1 MTQLLRQLS
10 WFVIG
15 CASLWMLAYSASA
28 QADVPVSTLTSA
40 PIKLENFPLEYT
52 IAPRADM
59 SLSEVKSLTFTPYQ
73 SRLALGTEA
82 KSVWVRFALHNNS
95 DQSRR
100 VFIHFPEA
108 YHNRA
113 VSFYELND
121 GALVNR
127 VAIELNDI
135 DQHPN
140 MVREQAVYDTEL
152 AAGTTATFYVHS
164 WSYSHQWFAINVY
177 DENNSRDALA
187 GTMLDIALMVG
198 ILLALIIFNFLLYF
212 SSRSIDNVYYALY
225 LISGAVWIALSYGLL
240 GNLFGLFGDV
250 ALQFH
255 LALMGMGAF
264 LVLFMTAIFD
274 SKRSFP
280 TEHKVL
286 LVLLAILVAD
296 FIYGI
301 FDIVAALSYASTIA
315 AIMIVITLSVGVS
328 IWRKGHPLAIY
339 FLFGHSFFF
348 IFNALAVLYYKSILD
363 FSYITKHGVGIGI
376 MLEALMLAFIVAY
389 RIKMLEQVKASQ
401 EQLRIEA
408 QTDPLTGLY
417 NRRYFYRRANE
428 LLEKAKNQD
437 IPMAMLAIDLDDFKQ
452 VNDTYGHQLGDKV
465 LVEIAQLLRDSCRSQ
480 DVVAR
485 FGGEEFVVL
494 LYRTSVTSAEAIAE
508 TIRQQVHAIKVAANA
523 TENLSVTVSIGVTDV
538 DLNVSS
544 IELALHDADTALY
557 QAKGAGRDRV
567 CVFDDLADISLARDP
582 I

>member
-10 WFVIG
+10 WFLTG
-15 CASLWMLAYSASA
+15 CVSLWMLAYSAPVH
-28 QADVPVSTLTSA
+28 ADAPLSTLTSA
-40 PIKLENFPLEYT
+40 PVKLENFPIEYV

-59 SLSEVKSLTFTPYQ
+59 SLSEVKSLTFVPYQ

-82 KSVWVRFALHNNS
+82 KSVWVRFRLHNS
-95 DQSRR
+95 TDESRR

-113 VSFYELND
+113 VGFYELNN
-121 GALVNR
+121 GALANR
-127 VAIELNDI
+127 VNIKLNEV

-140 MVREQAVYDTEL
+140 MVREQAVYSTEIG
-152 AAGTTATFYVHS
+152 AGDTATFYVHS

-177 DENNSRDALA
+177 DEKNSRDALA

-240 GNLFGLFGDV
+240 GNVFDLFGNV

-255 LALMGMGAF
+255 LSLMAMAAF
-264 LVLFMTAIFD
+264 LILFMTAIFD
-274 SKRSFP
+274 TKKSFP

-286 LVLLAILVAD
+286 SALLGIIVID
-296 FIYGI
+296 FIYGL

-315 AIMIVITLSVGVS
+315 AVMIVITLSVGVS

-339 FLFGHSFFF
+339 FLLGHSFFF

-428 LLEKAKNQD
+428 LLEKAKDQE
-437 IPMAMLAIDLDDFKQ
+437 IPMAVLAVDLDDFKQ
-452 VNDTYGHQLGDKV
+452 VNDTYGHQLGDRV

-494 LYRTSVTSAEAIAE
+494 LYRTSLSSAAAIAE
-508 TIRQQVHAIKVAANA
+508 TLRQQVHGITIAANKA
-523 TENLSVTVSIGVTDV
+523 EDLQVTVSIGVTDV

-544 IELALHDADTALY
+544 IELSLHDADTALY
-557 QAKGAGRDRV
+557 QAKGEGRDRV
-567 CVFDDLADISLARDP
+567 CVYDYLNDINLAPDST
-582 I
+582 